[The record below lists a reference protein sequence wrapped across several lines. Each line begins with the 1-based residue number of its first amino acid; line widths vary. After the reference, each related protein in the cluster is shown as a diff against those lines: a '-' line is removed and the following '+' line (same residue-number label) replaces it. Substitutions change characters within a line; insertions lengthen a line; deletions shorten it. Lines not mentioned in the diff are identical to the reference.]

1 METIIDEYV
10 FCEALGKSGKEP
22 VLVFKDFGREK
33 YLGGVLAIARHLSS
47 FCKNLHVLSMLGKD
61 NSEKIFIKK
70 KIEKNIKISFIRK
83 KNSPTIVKKRYID
96 RVDNRKVFGI
106 YSLNDS
112 FVSLSEEKR
121 IINQLKGIKKKYDL
135 VIVAD
140 YGHG

>member
-1 METIIDEYV
+1 M

-47 FCKNLHVLSMLGKD
+47 FCKNLHVLSMLGSN

-83 KNSPTIVKKRYID
+83 KTH
-96 RVDNRKVFGI
+96 
-106 YSLNDS
+106 
-112 FVSLSEEKR
+112 
-121 IINQLKGIKKKYDL
+121 QQ
-135 VIVAD
+135 
-140 YGHG
+140 